1 MTKEFNNLEEIKK
14 YYDKETN
21 TYVFKENGEYID
33 LVVFNFDLD
42 VKANIDAMDIK
53 ARNINVLD
61 IDSTDIKAYGIV
73 ANNIY
78 ACNITTNDITACNID
93 ADNICARNIEAVN
106 IEAHDIDAN
115 NIDTYDI
122 KAKDISYY
130 TDCVIHNN
138 IECDSINDK
147 RKNSTYVVV
156 NGDLEEL
163 END

>member
-1 MTKEFNNLEEIKK
+1 MTKEFNNLEEIQK
-14 YYDKETN
+14 YYDNNTN
-21 TYVFKENGEYID
+21 TYIFKENEEYID

-42 VKANIDAMDIK
+42 VKADIRAWNIHAKNIK
-53 ARNINVLD
+53 AND
-61 IDSTDIKAYGIV
+61 IHACDIEAYGIV

-78 ACNITTNDITACNID
+78 ACDITTNDINACNID
-93 ADNICARNIEAVN
+93 VDNICARNIDAVN
-106 IEAHDIDAN
+106 IQAHDIDAN

-130 TDCVIHNN
+130 TDCVIQNN

-147 RKNSTYVVV
+147 RKNSTYVIV
-156 NGDLEEL
+156 NGDLEAL